1 MWKPIYKKQ
10 DLILIG
16 PAPEAVAKVQ
26 DLYRQVFYMRHQDR
40 EILVKLKNALEK
52 YIAVNNGFRRLY
64 IQFDFNV

>member
-1 MWKPIYKKQ
+1 METIYNKQ

-16 PAPEAVAKVQ
+16 PAPEAVSKVQ
-26 DLYRQVFYMRHQDR
+26 DLYRQVLYMRHQDR

-52 YIAVNNGFRRLY
+52 YIAVNSGFRKLY